1 MEHVVRTLRQAETL
15 VAVARAIFVEAV
27 AALGAAGATIELY
40 TARGTPLVCA
50 TNLPVEETRL
60 AAYMRGGHRR
70 DACLI
75 AVRSNW
81 ATVASLDVDPAGE
94 DELVGPIIGDG
105 ALLGALRFAIVTP
118 PTQELRRRLG
128 AICTHVS
135 VRLAELGFSSPL
147 TGSFARLTR
156 RQREVVHLTTR
167 GLTTQQMA
175 SVLTISPNTVKK
187 HLKLV
192 FARLK
197 VQSRVALAAQAR
209 RFVARV
215 DQLDDLR
222 ADGVTVRWLEERDG
236 DPDEPEE
243 EPGTVASDDSPR
255 RPAPP
260 GYSGSQPSGRD
271 AVRQAR
277 GTLGRDRV
285 A

>member
-1 MEHVVRTLRQAETL
+1 MEHVVRSLRQAETM
-15 VAVARAIFVEAV
+15 VAVARTIFGEAV
-27 AALGAAGATIELY
+27 AALGAAGATLELY
-40 TARGTPLVCA
+40 TAQGVPLVCA
-50 TNLPVEETRL
+50 TSMPVEETRL

-70 DACLI
+70 DPCLA
-75 AVRSNW
+75 AVRTSW
-81 ATVASLDVDPAGE
+81 TTIASLDVDPAGE

-147 TGSFARLTR
+147 TESFARLTR

-192 FARLK
+192 FARLN
-197 VQSRVALAAQAR
+197 VQSRVALAAQSR

-222 ADGVTVRWLEERDG
+222 ADGITVRWIEEHDG

-255 RPAPP
+255 RPVPP